1 MFKERYSSLSTSG
14 SRLNAK
20 CRFPI
25 PVDANFGIRSSHYW
39 LGTSGII
46 ECGPCPVGA
55 FFGIG
60 ATGVDGVDCDCA
72 FVDNPTTCTPV
83 TL

>member
-1 MFKERYSSLSTSG
+1 MG
-14 SRLNAK
+14 RLNAA

-25 PVDANFGIRSSHYW
+25 PVDANFSIRSSHYR
-39 LGTSGII
+39 GGISGII

-55 FFGIG
+55 FFGVG
-60 ATGVDGVDCDCA
+60 AAGIAGVDGDCA
-72 FVDNPTTCTPV
+72 FVGNPTTCTPV